1 MGYIYIL
8 LSALFFCLMTVFV
21 KIAGHHMET
30 IQIVFMRGVITLIFS
45 YILIKRNNVYLWGS
59 NKKILAIRGFVGTVA
74 LFLVFES
81 IQRFSLP
88 EATVIQY
95 LYPIFTALLA
105 SIIISENIGKVL
117 YLAIPLGFIGVY
129 IILDLPFIYQNSIFD
144 TNDLVIAIVGSFLT
158 GLAYVMV
165 RMASNLNESPYV
177 IMFYFPLFTVP
188 LSFALTYNVWAPPTT
203 DIWIVL
209 ILVGICSQLGQIFLT
224 FGYKLLPAGRAAT
237 TSYIQVPFSA
247 IAGMLIFHENISYNF
262 IIGSII
268 IFYTIF
274 LIVRG
279 KGEVI

>member
-1 MGYIYIL
+1 
-8 LSALFFCLMTVFV
+8 MTVFV
-21 KIAGHHMET
+21 KIAGQHMET

-45 YILIKRNNVYLWGS
+45 YILIKRNNVYLWGN

-105 SIIISENIGKVL
+105 SILISENIGKVL

-129 IILDLPFIYQNSIFD
+129 IILDLPFVYHDSVFH
-144 TNDLVIAIVGSFLT
+144 TTDLTIAIIGSFLT

-165 RMASNLNESPYV
+165 RMASILKESPYV

-188 LSFALTYNVWAPPTT
+188 LSFVLTYNVWSQPTI

-247 IAGMLIFHENISYNF
+247 IAGMLIFHENVSYNF
-262 IIGSII
+262 IIGSMV

-274 LIVRG
+274 IIVRE
-279 KGEVI
+279 KVK

>member
-8 LSALFFCLMTVFV
+8 LSALFFCLMTIFV
-21 KIAGHHMET
+21 KIAGQHMQT

-45 YILIKRNNVYLWGS
+45 YILIKRNNVYLWGN

-105 SIIISENIGKVL
+105 SILISENIGKVL

-129 IILDLPFIYQNSIFD
+129 IILDLQFVYHDSAFH
-144 TNDLVIAIVGSFLT
+144 TTDLTIAIIGSFLT

-165 RMASNLNESPYV
+165 RMASNLKESPYV

-188 LSFALTYNVWAPPTT
+188 LSFVLTYNVWSRPTI
-203 DIWIVL
+203 DILSL
-209 ILVGICSQLGQIFLT
+209 IHI
-224 FGYKLLPAGRAAT
+224 
-237 TSYIQVPFSA
+237 
-247 IAGMLIFHENISYNF
+247 
-262 IIGSII
+262 
-268 IFYTIF
+268 
-274 LIVRG
+274 
-279 KGEVI
+279 

>member
-1 MGYIYIL
+1 MGYLYIL
-8 LSALFFCLMTVFV
+8 LSALFFCFMTIFV
-21 KIAGHHMET
+21 KIAGQHMQT

-45 YILIKRNNVYLWGS
+45 YILIKRNNVYLWG
-59 NKKILAIRGFVGTVA
+59 NNQKILAIRGFVGTVA

-129 IILDLPFIYQNSIFD
+129 IILDLPFIFQHSIID
-144 TNDLVIAIVGSFLT
+144 TTDLAIAIIGSFLT

-165 RMASNLNESPYV
+165 RMASNLKESPYV

-188 LSFALTYNVWAPPTT
+188 LSFLLVYNVWVPPSIN
-203 DIWIVL
+203 IWIVL

-247 IAGMLIFHENISYNF
+247 IAGMVIFYEKISYNF
-262 IIGSII
+262 IIGSMV
-268 IFYTIF
+268 IFYTIY
-274 LIVRG
+274 LIVKER
-279 KGEVI
+279 GEVI